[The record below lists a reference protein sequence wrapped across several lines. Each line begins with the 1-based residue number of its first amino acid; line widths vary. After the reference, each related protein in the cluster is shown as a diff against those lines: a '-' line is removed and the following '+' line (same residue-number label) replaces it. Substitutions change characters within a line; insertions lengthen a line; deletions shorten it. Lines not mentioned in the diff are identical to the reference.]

1 MRKRVSEP
9 VGEHDRKRL
18 RLRVGFIL
26 ANNFTLSALSL
37 FVDTLRLA
45 ADEGDLSR
53 RIQCDWNV
61 MSSGAHLLRA
71 SCGLE
76 VHPDSGFLD
85 PSRFDYIAVIGGV
98 LHQGQQIDAATEAYL
113 KRAAAAHIPLIG
125 VCTGTFVLARAGLLR
140 GRKCCV
146 SWYHHTDM
154 VQEFGDVEPVSDRLF
169 LIDGDRIT
177 SSGGAGVADLAAT
190 LVNRHVGS
198 AAAQKSLSVLL
209 FESPRP
215 DDAPQPLPPF
225 LPRSVSPTLRRVVS
239 LMEQNLEEPL
249 AVQALASRVGVSQR
263 QLSRLFVAELGQP
276 PAAVYRRLRLTY
288 GHWLLK
294 QSSRSVAD
302 IAALAGFADGAHFG
316 KEFRRAFGTSPADC
330 RKEGGPSARRTLD
343 LAADRRP
350 IWAEAEPRV
359 RLSQPDGP
367 LAEIYRRSVLIL
379 IGRCAS
385 NPASFRDHRGRTM
398 KFSAL
403 AILRQAFS
411 GNIDWPEQW
420 RSPEPKAAYDA
431 VIVGGGGHGL
441 ATAYYMAKEHGIA
454 EHRGRGARLARR
466 RQYRPQHHHHPLEL
480 SLGGE
485 PGRCTS
491 TR

>member
-1 MRKRVSEP
+1 MRKRVAKPDE
-9 VGEHDRKRL
+9 EHDRHRL

-125 VCTGTFVLARAGLLR
+125 VCTGTFVLARAGLLK

-146 SWYHHTDM
+146 SWYHHNDM
-154 VQEFGDVEPVSDRLF
+154 VQEFGDVEPLSDRLF

-198 AAAQKSLSVLL
+198 SAAQKSLSVLL

-249 AVQALASRVGVSQR
+249 TVEALASRVGVSQR

-276 PAAVYRRLRLTY
+276 PAAVYRRIRLTY
-288 GHWLLK
+288 GRWLLK
-294 QSSRSVAD
+294 QSSRPVAE

-316 KEFRRAFGTSPADC
+316 KEFRRAFGAKS
-330 RKEGGPSARRTLD
+330 G
-343 LAADRRP
+343 
-350 IWAEAEPRV
+350 
-359 RLSQPDGP
+359 RLSQGRGQAGRQGAGPDGRP
-367 LAEIYRRSVLIL
+367 ASVLGAHFQGPPADL
-379 IGRCAS
+379 TAGRKLLVQCPDS
-385 NPASFRDHRGRTM
+385 YRTTRLRSCMLPAP
-398 KFSAL
+398 L
-403 AILRQAFS
+403 
-411 GNIDWPEQW
+411 
-420 RSPEPKAAYDA
+420 RSPHEVLRTRRPPPGPFRQHRVAGA
-431 VIVGGGGHGL
+431 V
-441 ATAYYMAKEHGIA
+441 AFARA
-454 EHRGRGARLARR
+454 EGRL
-466 RQYRPQHHHHPLEL
+466 
-480 SLGGE
+480 
-485 PGRCTS
+485 
-491 TR
+491 